1 MAVGDIVRGGGG
13 MPLYGSRGTIL
24 YYDGVKP
31 SINLDITIAWSD
43 GNDVDIACF
52 WTDKSGMIVGW
63 SWDYGGT
70 GQTTRKDDGPYGVK
84 WDGDNTSGGPEHVHA
99 IYANGK
105 LDLSKLTFQVHC
117 NWYSKG
123 EDHTGGN
130 ITVSAGGR
138 SCSLV
143 ASDRKGSKAEPGD
156 PGAIIRFDRNG
167 NVTSITQW

>member
-31 SINLDITIAWSD
+31 SINVQVEIAWSD
-43 GNDVDIACF
+43 GNDIDIACF
-52 WTDKSGMIVGW
+52 WTDKPDMIVGW
-63 SWDYGGT
+63 SHGDEHKT
-70 GQTTRKDDGPYGVK
+70 DGSYSLN
-84 WDGDNTSGGPEHVHA
+84 WHGDNTGGGPEYVDLV
-99 IYANGK
+99 YSNGK
-105 LDLSKLTFQVHC
+105 LDLSGLTVQVHC

-130 ITVSAGGR
+130 VTISAGGK
-138 SCSLV
+138 SCSIY
-143 ASDRKGSKAEPGD
+143 ASDRKGKKAEPGD